1 MNVTIRGRWPR
12 RKMGFCQERG
22 FRAKELMSA

>member
-1 MNVTIRGRWPR
+1 MDVTIQVRWPR

-22 FRAKELMSA
+22 FRARELTSA